1 MINRMKR
8 KQIILTFLIFLGLG
22 SLHAQEELSLG
33 QAISRA
39 LENNYQI
46 RIGDLNVEIARNN
59 NAWGTVGAYPSINL
73 GATNVNRFD
82 DNSQGKSTTNSL
94 SPNVSMNWRIFNGF
108 SARINKEKLEKLQ
121 NLSEGNSRLVV
132 ENTLQAVVL
141 GYYQVLL
148 EKEKMKVL
156 EKVMALSRDRYEYEQ
171 TRKELG
177 NALTFDV
184 LQAQNAYLNDSSNY
198 IRQKT
203 NYHNAQRNLNQL
215 MAVEV
220 GSEFT
225 LTGEFKPDYE
235 KYELDSLEQK
245 MLADNRNLRNQYI
258 NLEIMKKNVGIE
270 KSALYPSLSLN
281 SGYDYNTTRVN
292 PNKGSVNT
300 SDSYGYYANF
310 SLSFNLFNGG
320 NTRRNIKNAR
330 IDKRIAE
337 VETRELENQLRR
349 NLRTTYEFYKV
360 RKQLLAVS
368 LENIESA
375 DLNLRIAEDKFKAGT
390 INSFN
395 YRDIQLT
402 YLNAALS
409 RLEAIYS
416 LIDTHTQ
423 LMRLTGGIISEY

>member
-1 MINRMKR
+1 MKR
-8 KQIILTFLIFLGLG
+8 KQIIIIYLMLLGSG
-22 SLHAQEELSLG
+22 SLHAQEQLSLG

-46 RIGDLNVEIARNN
+46 RIGDLNVEIARTN
-59 NAWGTVGAYPSINL
+59 NAWGAVGAYPGINI

-94 SPNVSMNWRIFNGF
+94 SPNVSMNWMIFNGF
-108 SARINKEKLEKLQ
+108 SARINKEKLEKLE

-203 NYHNAQRNLNQL
+203 NYHNALRNLNQL

-225 LTGEFKPDYE
+225 LTGDFKPEYE
-235 KYELDSLEQK
+235 AYELDSLEQK

-281 SGYDYNTTRVN
+281 SGYDYNTTRVD
-292 PNKGSVNT
+292 PNQGSVNT

-337 VETRELENQLRR
+337 VETRELKNQLRR

-360 RKQLLAVS
+360 RKQLLDVS

-375 DLNLRIAEDKFKAGT
+375 ELNLRIAEDKFKAGT

-395 YRDIQLT
+395 YRDIQMT

-409 RLEAIYS
+409 RVEAIYS

>member
-8 KQIILTFLIFLGLG
+8 KRIIVILLLFLGIS
-22 SLHAQEELSLG
+22 SLQAQEQLSLG

-46 RIGDLNVEIARNN
+46 RIGDLNLEIARNN

-73 GATNVNRFD
+73 GVTNVNRFD

-94 SPNVSMNWRIFNGF
+94 SPNVSINWMIFNGF
-108 SARINKEKLEKLQ
+108 SARISKEKLEKLEK
-121 NLSEGNSRLVV
+121 LSEGNSRLVV

-156 EKVMALSRDRYEYEQ
+156 EDVMALSRDRYEYEQ

-235 KYELDSLEQK
+235 QYELESLEQK
-245 MLADNRNLRNQYI
+245 MLAGNRNLRNQYI

-281 SGYDYNTTRVN
+281 SGYDYSTTRVD
-292 PNKGSVNT
+292 PNQGTVNT
-300 SDSYGYYANF
+300 SDAYGYYANF

-320 NTRRNIKNAR
+320 NTRRNIKNAH
-330 IDKRIAE
+330 IDKRIAK
-337 VETRELENQLRR
+337 VETRQLENQLRR

-360 RKQLLAVS
+360 RKQLLEVA

-375 DLNLRIAEDKFKAGT
+375 ELNLQIAEDKFKAGT

-402 YLNAALS
+402 YLNAALT